1 MQQNLLGTV
10 GTERLE
16 WNTEDECLC
25 VSGKGQTR
33 QQERKLV
40 KDASLGCTARR
51 SSAPTPTILPLA
63 GTPPPPPEKVFFCIS
78 RPTAS
83 LHSHLSGHACR
94 YAQIMGPSVEQQQ
107 QTEGSP
113 RAETNRG

>member
-40 KDASLGCTARR
+40 KDASLGY
-51 SSAPTPTILPLA
+51 L
-63 GTPPPPPEKVFFCIS
+63 E
-78 RPTAS
+78 
-83 LHSHLSGHACR
+83 
-94 YAQIMGPSVEQQQ
+94 
-107 QTEGSP
+107 
-113 RAETNRG
+113 